1 MALYYLIMEN
11 RKMINELYK
20 LGEAMTLAG
29 ISPNEW
35 HRQLKELRK
44 VSPLSPCFK
53 LSFAKNTSIYNI
65 EEITD
70 QNFLNE
76 LRKWEP
82 SLGNSFPV
90 LNMSNLFSLTKE
102 QIQQKDEWL
111 SGKKHFDISL
121 LRSWCN
127 EKANNWDNKAIVKL
141 ENCIHAVPKQLKQ
154 KINKE
159 DNLDNSSIM
168 ELIRILS
175 IISVQDFRKSL
186 ELCIFEKL
194 EKQENIKMLLNI
206 LISKK
211 ALNPGEKN
219 QQKSDVQVIL
229 DLYDWKP
236 YGNPVANRKTIE
248 WLNSALI
255 KSDHVMLTKSKKLD
269 TEDAFGYEYSE
280 IKEPM
285 PSVKLSGKMGD
296 VKLRSMFHEH
306 QCQYRYGLIDDASYP
321 INKTN
326 RIKIKSALEWLKES
340 DKEGSTWGM
349 IDSEEILLAYPS
361 RIPQS
366 PIKLVSFMGASN
378 DKAQARFESIAQDVI
393 KTLEGSSPKN
403 KVRNVQIFAIRKMDK
418 ARSKIV
424 YFRNYNTEQII
435 KSAETW
441 REGCINI
448 PSVSFRVWS
457 HNTDSEAKART
468 ERIYPETPKPIQI
481 AKIINKVWK
490 INGTTAGE
498 LKKVKYHQGLE
509 LLLEQNKYE
518 LATYLL
524 SVLVL
529 NTYGLIVYLGNL
541 LHSGKGIREK
551 FPCENYQFLPSIIGL
566 LLYSQNCIKEKYME
580 DIPYLVGQILK
591 ISDELHAFYCKIV
604 RDGNV
609 PPQLVGSSLMAS
621 ALEAPERTLAQ
632 LAQRINPY
640 IAWAKQYRTKN
651 CDIKG
656 KESWRAAWYLGLY
669 ERNASI
675 FKNKLEALRST
686 QFGDREKAELFIGYL
701 ADFPKKEEAAD
712 QSNVQ

>member
-1 MALYYLIMEN
+1 
-11 RKMINELYK
+11 MINELYK
-20 LGEAMTLAG
+20 LGEAMALAG

-35 HRQLKELRK
+35 HRQLKEPRK
-44 VSPLSPCFK
+44 LSTLSPCFK
-53 LSFAKNTSIYNI
+53 LSFSKNVSVYNI
-65 EEITD
+65 EEITNQD
-70 QNFLNE
+70 SLNE

-90 LNMSNLFSLTKE
+90 FNMPNLFSITKE
-102 QIQQKDEWL
+102 QNQQKDNWL
-111 SGKKHFDISL
+111 LGKEHFDISI

-127 EKANNWDNKAIVKL
+127 EKTNNWDNKAITKL
-141 ENCIHAVPKQLKQ
+141 ENCIHAVPEQLKQ

-159 DNLDNSSIM
+159 DNFDNSSIM
-168 ELIRILS
+168 ELIKLLS
-175 IISVQDFRKSL
+175 VISVEDFRKSL

-194 EKQENIKMLLNI
+194 EKQENIKMLLNV

-211 ALNPGEKN
+211 ALNQQEK
-219 QQKSDVQVIL
+219 QQKSDVQIVL

-236 YGNPVANRKTIE
+236 YGNPVANKKTIE

-255 KSDHVMLTKSKKLD
+255 KSDHVMLTKSKKLN
-269 TEDAFGYEYSE
+269 TRDAFGCEHSE

-285 PSVKLSGKMGD
+285 PSVKLFGKMGD

-326 RIKIKSALEWLKES
+326 RIKIKTALEWLKEP
-340 DKEGSTWGM
+340 DKEGKTWGM
-349 IDSEEILLAYPS
+349 VDSEEILFAYPS
-361 RIPQS
+361 LIPRS
-366 PIKLVSFMGASN
+366 PIKLVSLMVTSSSAN
-378 DKAQARFESIAQDVI
+378 EERFESIAQDVI
-393 KTLEGSSPKN
+393 QTLEGLTPDN
-403 KVRNVQIFAIRKMDK
+403 KVKNVQIFAIRKMDK
-418 ARSKIV
+418 ARSKVV

-435 KSAETW
+435 KSAGTW
-441 REGCINI
+441 KEGCINI

-457 HNTDSEAKART
+457 QNTDSEAKART

-490 INGTTAGE
+490 MNGTTAGE

-518 LATYLL
+518 LAVYLL
-524 SVLVL
+524 SVLIL
-529 NTYGLIVYLGNL
+529 NNYGLIIYLGNL

-551 FPCENYQFLPSIIGL
+551 FPSENYQFLPSVIGL
-566 LLYSQNCIKEKYME
+566 LLYNQNRIKEEYME
-580 DIPYLVGQILK
+580 DVPFLVGQILK

-609 PPQLVGSSLMAS
+609 PPQLVGNSLMAS
-621 ALEAPERTLAQ
+621 ALETPERTMAQ

-651 CDIKG
+651 CEIKG

-669 ERNASI
+669 ERNATL
-675 FKNKLEALRST
+675 FKDKLEALHST